1 MKKYLMLLAI
11 IPFLLSS
18 CGQKQEVLVPVETK
32 MPILTPWK
40 VEPLMD
46 IHYKIKECTDESCRA
61 EA

>member
-1 MKKYLMLLAI
+1 MRNYLIALGITILA
-11 IPFLLSS
+11 LNS

-46 IHYKIKECTDESCRA
+46 IHYKIKECTDENCRA